1 MQKYNPYASEN
12 VDQLDSLEDEED
24 EVLMIYME
32 IILKEMKKY
41 FGSDNGS

>member
-1 MQKYNPYASEN
+1 MQKYNPYAN
-12 VDQLDSLEDEED
+12 KNIDQLDSLEDEED